1 MKGWMW
7 KPIVAGFSGT
17 TVHFVFMYLKS
28 RFGLLPAFQPYQS
41 FQIALGH
48 WIRTNVPAIAPWVL
62 SFVNGMADAK
72 RVGLLHELV
81 PNVAVIAMLVSPK
94 NAQIEAQ
101 LADFQ
106 VTTRSLGRDQIVL
119 NASTE
124 NEIDT
129 ANSGS
134 GKCPTTFGGFEADP
148 VSVG

>member
-1 MKGWMW
+1 MW

-94 NAQIEAQ
+94 KQISRSQ
-101 LADFQ
+101 LA
-106 VTTRSLGRDQIVL
+106 RSV
-119 NASTE
+119 
-124 NEIDT
+124 EIKL
-129 ANSGS
+129 S
-134 GKCPTTFGGFEADP
+134 
-148 VSVG
+148 